1 MLDVNVIR
9 SNPDMIRTMLR
20 NRNKD
25 EEILD
30 RFLAADSEWRSLT
43 DENNRLRK
51 VRNEVSLQISKMPK
65 GEEKDARIAEMRE
78 VSEKVKANDE
88 RMAELEEIRQDCVLN
103 IPNIPHESV
112 PIGKDEHDNVVVYE
126 KGEKRVFDF
135 KPKEHWEIAEDLD
148 IIDFERGTKV
158 AGSGFYC
165 LKGDGARLERAL
177 INYFLDTH
185 QDQGYTELFPP
196 VVVNKNAVI
205 GTGQYPNLKD
215 DMYYLER
222 DDMFLNPTAEVPIT
236 NLLQDEILEKEQL
249 PIYYTA
255 SLPSFR
261 REVGKHAD
269 TKGIIRVH
277 EFNKVE
283 MVNFVLPENSYA
295 RLEELRQNAEDLI
308 TGLGL
313 PYRVLLLC
321 TGDMSFSCSKC
332 YDLELYAPGKDAWL
346 EASSC
351 SNECS
356 VLFRETNLGRPPWRI
371 WYFTDF
377 QARRARIKYRP
388 EPHLKSEF
396 VHTLNGSGLALPRTM
411 VAILENYQ
419 NKDGTVTIPE
429 VLRPYMRGQEII
441 GRR

>member
-9 SNPDMIRTMLR
+9 SNPDMIRTMIR
-20 NRNKD
+20 NRNRD
-25 EEILD
+25 ESILD
-30 RFLAADSEWRSLT
+30 RFLEADSEWRALT

-51 VRNEVSLQISKMPK
+51 IRNDVSLEISKMPK
-65 GEEKDARIAEMRE
+65 GEEKDAKIAEMRG
-78 VSEKVKANDE
+78 VGDKIKANDD

-112 PIGKDEHDNVVVYE
+112 PIGKDDTENVVVYE
-126 KGEKRVFDF
+126 AGEKRKFDF
-135 KPKEHWEIAEDLD
+135 KPKEHWELAEELD
-148 IIDFERGTKV
+148 IIDFDRGTKV
-158 AGSGFYC
+158 AGSGFYVM
-165 LKGDGARLERAL
+165 KGDGARLERAL
-177 INYFLDTH
+177 VNYFLDVH
-185 QDQGYTELFPP
+185 KDQGYTEL
-196 VVVNKNAVI
+196 VVPAVINKAAVI

-215 DMYYLER
+215 DMYYLAK
-222 DDMFLNPTAEVPIT
+222 DDMYLNPTAEVPIT
-236 NLLQDEILEKEQL
+236 NLLQDEILDRSQL

-255 SLPSFR
+255 NLTSYR

-277 EFNKVE
+277 EFRKTE
-283 MVNFVLPENSYA
+283 MVNFVEPSKSYE
-295 RLEELRQNAEDLI
+295 RLEELRKNAEDLI
-308 TGLGL
+308 NGLQL

-351 SNECS
+351 SN
-356 VLFRETNLGRPPWRI
+356 
-371 WYFTDF
+371 FTDF

-396 VHTLNGSGLALPRTM
+396 VHTLNGSGLALPRTV
-411 VAILENYQ
+411 VAVMENYQ
-419 NKDGTVTIPE
+419 NKDGTITIPE
-429 VLRPYMRGQEII
+429 VLRPYMRGQEVID
-441 GRR
+441 RKR

>member
-1 MLDVNVIR
+1 MLDISIIR
-9 SNPDMIRTMLR
+9 NEPEKIRTMLK

-25 EEILD
+25 DAILD
-30 RFLAADSEWRSLT
+30 KLLKADSEWRDLT
-43 DENNRLRK
+43 SENNRLRK
-51 VRNEVSLQISKMPK
+51 TRNEVSMEISKMPK
-65 GEEKDARIAEMRE
+65 GAEKDAKIAEMRE
-78 VSEKVKANDE
+78 VADKIKANDD
-88 RMAELEEIRQDCVLN
+88 RMNELDVVRTDCLLN

-112 PIGKDEHDNVVVYE
+112 PIGKDENDNVVVYE
-126 KGEKRVFDF
+126 VGEKRKFTF

-148 IIDFERGTKV
+148 IIDFERGVKI
-158 AGSGFYC
+158 AGSGFYVM
-165 LKGDGARLERAL
+165 KGDGARLERAL
-177 INYFLDTH
+177 INYFLDMH
-185 QDQGYTELFPP
+185 MKQGYTEL
-196 VVVNKNAVI
+196 VVPAIINKSAVI

-215 DMYYLER
+215 DMYYLEK

-236 NLLQDEILEKEQL
+236 NLLQDEILDKEQL

-255 SLPSFR
+255 NLTSYR

-277 EFNKVE
+277 EFRKTE

-295 RLEELRQNAEDLI
+295 RLEELRKNAEDI
-308 TGLGL
+308 IVGLGL

-332 YDLELYAPGKDAWL
+332 YDLEIYAPGKDAWL

-351 SNECS
+351 SN
-356 VLFRETNLGRPPWRI
+356 
-371 WYFTDF
+371 FTDF

-388 EPHLKSEF
+388 QPHLPSEF
-396 VHTLNGSGLALPRTM
+396 VHTLNGSGLALPRTV

-419 NKDGTVTIPE
+419 NEDGSVTIPE
-429 VLRPYMRGQEII
+429 VLRPYMGGQEVIKKKA
-441 GRR
+441 

>member
-1 MLDVNVIR
+1 MLDINVIR
-9 SNPDMIRTMLR
+9 QDPEKIRTMLK

-25 EEILD
+25 DAILD
-30 RFLAADSEWRSLT
+30 RLLNADSEWRSLT

-51 VRNEVSLQISKMPK
+51 LRNEVSMEISKMAK
-65 GEEKDARIAEMRE
+65 GDEKEAKIKEMRE
-78 VSEKVKANDE
+78 VAEKIKTNDT
-88 RMAELEEIRQDCVLN
+88 RMAELDLIRDDCILN

-126 KGEKRVFDF
+126 VGEKRKFTF

-148 IIDFERGTKV
+148 IIEFERGVKIS
-158 AGSGFYC
+158 GSGFYVM
-165 LKGDGARLERAL
+165 KGDGARLERAL

-185 QDQGYTELFPP
+185 MKQGYTEL
-196 VVVNKNAVI
+196 VVPGIINKEAVR

-222 DDMFLNPTAEVPIT
+222 DDMYLNPTAEVPIT
-236 NLLQDEILEKEQL
+236 NLLQDEILDKEQL

-255 SLPSFR
+255 NLTSYR

-277 EFNKVE
+277 EFRKTE

-295 RLEELRQNAEDLI
+295 RLEELRKNAEDLI
-308 TGLGL
+308 VGLGL

-346 EASSC
+346 ECSSC
-351 SNECS
+351 SN
-356 VLFRETNLGRPPWRI
+356 
-371 WYFTDF
+371 FTDF

-396 VHTLNGSGLALPRTM
+396 VHTLNGSGLALPRTI

-419 NKDGTVTIPE
+419 NEDGSVTIPE
-429 VLRPYMRGQEII
+429 VLRPYMGGQEKITK
-441 GRR
+441 R

>member
-1 MLDVNVIR
+1 MLDINVIR
-9 SNPDMIRTMLR
+9 QDPERIRAMLK

-25 EEILD
+25 DAILD
-30 RFLAADSEWRSLT
+30 RLLTADSEWRKLT
-43 DENNRLRK
+43 DENNSLRK
-51 VRNEVSLQISKMPK
+51 LRNEVSMSISKMPK
-65 GEEKDARIAEMRE
+65 GAEKDAKITEMRE
-78 VSEKVKANDE
+78 VADKIKANDD
-88 RMAELEEIRQDCVLN
+88 RMAQLEEIRTDCILN

-126 KGEKRVFDF
+126 VGEKRKFTF

-148 IIDFERGTKV
+148 IIEFERGVKIT
-158 AGSGFYC
+158 GSGFYVM
-165 LKGDGARLERAL
+165 KGDGARLERAL

-185 QDQGYTELFPP
+185 MKQGYTEL
-196 VVVNKNAVI
+196 VVPGIINKNAVI

-236 NLLQDEILEKEQL
+236 NLLQDEILEKDQL

-255 SLPSFR
+255 NLTSYR

-277 EFNKVE
+277 EFRKTE

-295 RLEELRQNAEDLI
+295 RLEELRKNAEDI
-308 TGLGL
+308 IVGLGL

-346 EASSC
+346 ECSSC
-351 SNECS
+351 SN
-356 VLFRETNLGRPPWRI
+356 
-371 WYFTDF
+371 FTDF

-396 VHTLNGSGLALPRTM
+396 VHTLNGSGLALPRTI

-419 NKDGTVTIPE
+419 NEDGSVTIPE
-429 VLRPYMRGQEII
+429 VLRPYMGGQEVIKKK
-441 GRR
+441 

>member
-1 MLDVNVIR
+1 MLDVNIIR
-9 SNPDMIRTMLR
+9 SEPEMIRKMLI

-25 EEILD
+25 TEILD

-51 VRNEVSLQISKMPK
+51 VRNEVSMQISKMPK
-65 GEEKDARIAEMRE
+65 GEEKDSKISEMKDAAD
-78 VSEKVKANDE
+78 SIKSNDS
-88 RMAELEEIRQDCVLN
+88 RMAELETIREDCILN
-103 IPNIPHESV
+103 IPNIPHDSV
-112 PIGKDEHDNVVVYE
+112 PIGKDSTENVVIYE
-126 KGEKRVFDF
+126 HGDKKRFDF
-135 KPKEHWEIAEDLD
+135 TPKQHWEIAEALD
-148 IIDFERGTKV
+148 IIDFDRAVKV

-177 INYFLDTH
+177 INYFLDVH
-185 QDQGYTELFPP
+185 MDQGYTEVFPP
-196 VVVNKNAVI
+196 VVVNKAALT
-205 GTGQYPNLKD
+205 GTGQYPNLKE
-215 DMYYLER
+215 DMYHMEK

-236 NLLQDEILEKEQL
+236 NLFMDEILEKDQL
-249 PIYYTA
+249 PILYTA
-255 SLPSFR
+255 YLPSFR

-283 MVNFVLPENSYA
+283 MVRFVHPDTSYDV
-295 RLEELRQNAEDLI
+295 LEDLRGNAEEI
-308 TGLGL
+308 IKGLGL

-332 YDLELYAPGKDAWL
+332 YDIELHAPANDVWL

-351 SNECS
+351 SN
-356 VLFRETNLGRPPWRI
+356 
-371 WYFTDF
+371 FTDF
-377 QARRARIKYRP
+377 QARRARIKFRP

-396 VHTLNGSGLALPRTM
+396 IHTLNGSGLALPRTM

-429 VLRPYMRGQEII
+429 VLRKYMRGQETI
-441 GRR
+441 G

>member
-9 SNPDMIRTMLR
+9 SNPDMIRTMIR
-20 NRNKD
+20 NRNRD
-25 EEILD
+25 ESILD
-30 RFLAADSEWRSLT
+30 RFLEADSEWRALT

-51 VRNEVSLQISKMPK
+51 IRNDVSLEISKMPK
-65 GEEKDARIAEMRE
+65 GEEKDAKIAEMRG
-78 VSEKVKANDE
+78 VGDKIKANDD

-112 PIGKDEHDNVVVYE
+112 PIGKDDTENVVVYE
-126 KGEKRVFDF
+126 AGEKRKFDF
-135 KPKEHWEIAEDLD
+135 KPKEHWELAEELD
-148 IIDFERGTKV
+148 IIDFDRGTKV
-158 AGSGFYC
+158 AGSGFYVM
-165 LKGDGARLERAL
+165 KGDGARLERAL
-177 INYFLDTH
+177 VNYFLDVH
-185 QDQGYTELFPP
+185 KDQGYTEL
-196 VVVNKNAVI
+196 VVPAVINKAAVI

-215 DMYYLER
+215 DMYYLAK
-222 DDMFLNPTAEVPIT
+222 DDMYLNPTAEVPIT
-236 NLLQDEILEKEQL
+236 NLLQDEILDKSQL

-255 SLPSFR
+255 NLTSYR

-277 EFNKVE
+277 EFRKTE
-283 MVNFVLPENSYA
+283 MVNFVEPSKSYE
-295 RLEELRQNAEDLI
+295 RLEELRKNAEDLI
-308 TGLGL
+308 NGLQL

-351 SNECS
+351 SN
-356 VLFRETNLGRPPWRI
+356 
-371 WYFTDF
+371 FTDF

-396 VHTLNGSGLALPRTM
+396 VHTLNGSGLALPRTV
-411 VAILENYQ
+411 VAVMENYQ
-419 NKDGTVTIPE
+419 NKDGTITIPE
-429 VLRPYMRGQEII
+429 VLRPYMRGQEVIDK
-441 GRR
+441 RH

>member
-1 MLDVNVIR
+1 MLDINVIR
-9 SNPDMIRTMLR
+9 QDPEKIRTMLK

-25 EEILD
+25 DAILD
-30 RFLAADSEWRSLT
+30 RLLDADSEWRSLT

-51 VRNEVSLQISKMPK
+51 LRNEVSMEISKMAK
-65 GEEKDARIAEMRE
+65 GEEKDSKIKEMRE
-78 VSEKVKANDE
+78 VADKIKANDD
-88 RMAELEEIRQDCVLN
+88 RMSELEVIRSDCILN
-103 IPNIPHESV
+103 IPNMPHESV

-126 KGEKRVFDF
+126 VGEKRKFTF

-148 IIDFERGTKV
+148 IIEFERGVKIS
-158 AGSGFYC
+158 GSGFYVM
-165 LKGDGARLERAL
+165 KGDGARLERAL

-185 QDQGYTELFPP
+185 MKQGYTEL
-196 VVVNKNAVI
+196 VVPGIINKAAVI

-255 SLPSFR
+255 NLTSYR

-277 EFNKVE
+277 EFRKTE

-295 RLEELRQNAEDLI
+295 RLEELRKNAEDLI
-308 TGLGL
+308 VGLGL

-346 EASSC
+346 ECSSC
-351 SNECS
+351 SN
-356 VLFRETNLGRPPWRI
+356 
-371 WYFTDF
+371 FTDF

-396 VHTLNGSGLALPRTM
+396 VHTLNGSGLALPRTI

-419 NKDGTVTIPE
+419 NEDGSVTIPE
-429 VLRPYMRGQEII
+429 VLRPYMGGQEKITKK
-441 GRR
+441 

>member
-1 MLDVNVIR
+1 MLDISIIR
-9 SNPDMIRTMLR
+9 NEPEKIRTMLK

-25 EEILD
+25 DAILD
-30 RFLAADSEWRSLT
+30 KLLKADSEWRDLT
-43 DENNRLRK
+43 SENNRLRK
-51 VRNEVSLQISKMPK
+51 TRNEVSMEISKMPK
-65 GEEKDARIAEMRE
+65 GAEKDAKIAEMRE
-78 VSEKVKANDE
+78 IADKIKANDD
-88 RMAELEEIRQDCVLN
+88 RMNELDVVRTDCLLN

-112 PIGKDEHDNVVVYE
+112 PIGKDENDNVVVYE
-126 KGEKRVFDF
+126 VGEKRKFTF

-148 IIDFERGTKV
+148 IIDFERGVKI
-158 AGSGFYC
+158 AGSGFYVM
-165 LKGDGARLERAL
+165 KGDGARLERAL
-177 INYFLDTH
+177 INYFLDMH
-185 QDQGYTELFPP
+185 MKQGYTEL
-196 VVVNKNAVI
+196 VVPAIINKSAVI

-215 DMYYLER
+215 DMYYLEK

-236 NLLQDEILEKEQL
+236 NLLQDEILDKEQL

-255 SLPSFR
+255 NLTSYR

-277 EFNKVE
+277 EFRKTE

-295 RLEELRQNAEDLI
+295 RLEELRKNAEDI
-308 TGLGL
+308 IVGLGL

-332 YDLELYAPGKDAWL
+332 YDLEIYAPGKDAWL

-351 SNECS
+351 SN
-356 VLFRETNLGRPPWRI
+356 
-371 WYFTDF
+371 FTDF

-388 EPHLKSEF
+388 QPHLPSEF
-396 VHTLNGSGLALPRTM
+396 VHTLNGSGLALPRTV

-419 NKDGTVTIPE
+419 NEDGSVTIPE
-429 VLRPYMRGQEII
+429 VLRPYMGGQEVIKKKA
-441 GRR
+441 

>member
-1 MLDVNVIR
+1 MLDINVIR
-9 SNPDMIRTMLR
+9 QDPEKIRTMLK

-25 EEILD
+25 DAILD
-30 RFLAADSEWRSLT
+30 RLLDADSEWRSLT

-51 VRNEVSLQISKMPK
+51 LRNEVSMEISKMAK
-65 GEEKDARIAEMRE
+65 GEEKDSKIKEMRE
-78 VSEKVKANDE
+78 VADKIKANDD
-88 RMAELEEIRQDCVLN
+88 RMSELEVIRSDCILN

-126 KGEKRVFDF
+126 VGEKRKFTF

-148 IIDFERGTKV
+148 IIEFERGVKIS
-158 AGSGFYC
+158 GSGFYVM
-165 LKGDGARLERAL
+165 KGDGARLERAL

-185 QDQGYTELFPP
+185 MKQGYTEL
-196 VVVNKNAVI
+196 VVPGIINKAAVI

-255 SLPSFR
+255 NLTSYR

-277 EFNKVE
+277 EFRKTE

-295 RLEELRQNAEDLI
+295 RLEELRKNAEDLI
-308 TGLGL
+308 VGLGL

-346 EASSC
+346 ECSSC
-351 SNECS
+351 SN
-356 VLFRETNLGRPPWRI
+356 
-371 WYFTDF
+371 FTDF

-396 VHTLNGSGLALPRTM
+396 VHTLNGSGLALPRTI

-419 NKDGTVTIPE
+419 NEDGSVTIPE
-429 VLRPYMRGQEII
+429 VLRPYMGGQEKITKKC
-441 GRR
+441 

>member
-1 MLDVNVIR
+1 MLDINVIR
-9 SNPDMIRTMLR
+9 QDPEKIRTRLK

-25 EEILD
+25 DAILD
-30 RFLAADSEWRSLT
+30 RLLDADSEWRSLT

-51 VRNEVSLQISKMPK
+51 LRNEVSMEISKMAK
-65 GEEKDARIAEMRE
+65 GEEKDSKIKEMRE
-78 VSEKVKANDE
+78 VADKIKANDD
-88 RMAELEEIRQDCVLN
+88 RMSELEVIRSDCILN

-126 KGEKRVFDF
+126 VGEKRKFTF

-148 IIDFERGTKV
+148 IIEFERGVKIS
-158 AGSGFYC
+158 GGGFYVM
-165 LKGDGARLERAL
+165 KGDGARLERAL

-185 QDQGYTELFPP
+185 MKQGYTEL
-196 VVVNKNAVI
+196 VVPGIINKAAVI

-255 SLPSFR
+255 NLTSYR

-277 EFNKVE
+277 EFRKTE

-295 RLEELRQNAEDLI
+295 RLEELRKNAEDLI
-308 TGLGL
+308 VGLGL

-346 EASSC
+346 ECSSC
-351 SNECS
+351 SN
-356 VLFRETNLGRPPWRI
+356 
-371 WYFTDF
+371 FTDF

-396 VHTLNGSGLALPRTM
+396 VHTLNGSGLALPRTI

-419 NKDGTVTIPE
+419 NEDGSVTIPE
-429 VLRPYMRGQEII
+429 VLRPYMGGQEQITKK
-441 GRR
+441 

>member
-1 MLDVNVIR
+1 MLDINIIR
-9 SNPDMIRTMLR
+9 TEPEMIRAMLI
-20 NRNKD
+20 NRNKSTD
-25 EEILD
+25 ILD
-30 RFLAADSEWRSLT
+30 KFLEVDSEWRMLT
-43 DENNRLRK
+43 SKNNELRK
-51 VRNEVSLQISKMPK
+51 LRNEVSAQIAKTPK
-65 GEEKDARIAEMRE
+65 GPEKEAKIADMRETGEIIKRNDARMADLE
-78 VSEKVKANDE
+78 VIRNDC
-88 RMAELEEIRQDCVLN
+88 ALN

-112 PIGKDEHDNVVVYE
+112 PIGKDSTENVVVYE
-126 KGEKRVFDF
+126 WGNKRTFDF
-135 KPKEHWEIAEDLD
+135 TPKEHWEIGEDLD

-185 QDQGYTELFPP
+185 MKQGYKEIFPP
-196 VVVNKNAVI
+196 VVVNTAAVT

-215 DMYYLER
+215 DMYHIEK
-222 DDMFLNPTAEVPIT
+222 DDLYLNPTAEVPLT
-236 NLLQDEILEKEQL
+236 NLLRDEILSIEEL
-249 PIYYTA
+249 PILYTA
-255 SLPSFR
+255 YLPSFR

-283 MVNFVLPENSYA
+283 MVRFVLPETSYDV
-295 RLEELRQNAEDLI
+295 LEELRDNAEELI
-308 TGLGL
+308 RALEL

-332 YDLELYAPGKDAWL
+332 YDLEIYAPSKDAWL

-351 SNECS
+351 SN
-356 VLFRETNLGRPPWRI
+356 
-371 WYFTDF
+371 FTDF
-377 QARRARIKYRP
+377 QARRTKIKYRP

-419 NKDGTVTIPE
+419 NADGTITIPE
-429 VLRPYMRGQEII
+429 VLRPYMGGQKII
-441 GRR
+441 G